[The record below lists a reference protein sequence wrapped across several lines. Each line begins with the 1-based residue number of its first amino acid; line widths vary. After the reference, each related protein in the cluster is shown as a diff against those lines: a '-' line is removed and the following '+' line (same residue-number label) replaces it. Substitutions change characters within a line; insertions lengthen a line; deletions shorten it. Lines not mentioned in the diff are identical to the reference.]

1 MKSAIESVADG
12 LDIRKYDD
20 WVALDKRIK
29 DLINTGTIRRI
40 PALSTIHMPHEEW
53 YLEPSTGVIYV
64 YLTPD
69 DRILPEW
76 EKVDVFSPRP
86 KQESRDIR
94 VTGLRI
100 IPTGKIDQQ
109 AAIGIRFVLGALVED
124 GTVEIIPPLNSSS
137 EDRMSGTETWYRELL
152 TDSVF
157 RLVEDPESR
166 GYLWERVPSAL
177 PNRIPQ

>member
-1 MKSAIESVADG
+1 
-12 LDIRKYDD
+12 LC
-20 WVALDKRIK
+20 
-29 DLINTGTIRRI
+29 
-40 PALSTIHMPHEEW
+40 TIHSRYEEW
-53 YLEPSTGVIYV
+53 YLEPSTGAIYV

-94 VTGLRI
+94 MTGLRI

-109 AAIGIRFVLGALVED
+109 AAIGIRIVLGALVED
-124 GTVEIIPPLNSSS
+124 GTVEVIPARHSSS

-152 TDSVF
+152 TDSIY

-166 GYLWERVPSAL
+166 GYLWEKVPSAL
-177 PNRIPQ
+177 PNQ